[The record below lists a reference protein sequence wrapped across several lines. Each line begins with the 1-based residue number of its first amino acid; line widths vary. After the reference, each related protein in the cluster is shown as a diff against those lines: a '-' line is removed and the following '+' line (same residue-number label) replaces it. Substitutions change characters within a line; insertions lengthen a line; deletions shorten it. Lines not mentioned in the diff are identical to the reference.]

1 MNLKKSH
8 RLGNYE
14 LDTPE
19 PVHFENMRKLFK
31 EAGYEMPKVVFWNL
45 RASRCEGSPARSDD
59 TDVAMVSGFNPVLMK
74 AILNCEDFN
83 PMEVMFKALDGIDVN
98 ITNLPDELESLE
110 LTLDAKDLNG
120 YKHWTTVALQ

>member
-1 MNLKKSH
+1 
-8 RLGNYE
+8 
-14 LDTPE
+14 
-19 PVHFENMRKLFK
+19 
-31 EAGYEMPKVVFWNL
+31 MPKVVFWNL
-45 RASRCEGSPARSDD
+45 RASQCEGSPARSDD

-83 PMEVMFKALDGIDVN
+83 PMEVMFKALDDIDVN

-110 LTLDAKDLNG
+110 LALDSEDLNG